1 MARDLLH
8 ERDHNSPTPARFPD
22 ASRSPPVFRA
32 QGQAAGQWW
41 WRLGAD
47 RQGRV
52 AGALLAACGTPDV
65 HVAGLTPGRTSK
77 IMTVN
82 YDYLLCKRTN
92 VYAIYLSDK
101 FTGLTNG
108 TTFAAGLKHRF

>member
-1 MARDLLH
+1 MARDLLW
-8 ERDHNSPTPARFPD
+8 ERDHNSPTPGEFPD

-41 WRLGAD
+41 WRPGAD

-52 AGALLAACGTPDV
+52 AGGLLAACGTPDV
-65 HVAGLTPGRTSK
+65 HVAGLTRQHTSEV
-77 IMTVN
+77 MTVG
-82 YDYLLCKRTN
+82 YDYSLCKRID
-92 VYAIYLSDK
+92 VYAVYLSEK

-108 TTFAAGLKHRF
+108 TTFAAGMRHRF